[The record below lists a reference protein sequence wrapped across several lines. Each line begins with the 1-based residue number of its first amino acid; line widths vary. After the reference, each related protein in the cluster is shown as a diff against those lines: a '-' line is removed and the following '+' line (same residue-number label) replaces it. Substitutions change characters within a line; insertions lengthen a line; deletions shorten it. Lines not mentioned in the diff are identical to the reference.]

1 MKFLG
6 ILLGLVSAVAVS
18 CLMSGCA
25 TIVTGTFQEA
35 EIDTVP
41 SGAEVFVN
49 GDSVGFAPVS
59 VDLDQDTDPYI
70 VLKKAGYADTR
81 VKLKKGMNG
90 WLVLDVFAGAVPG
103 LIFDAWAGAGKSF
116 NEDDICVPLLL
127 PEEMKMSFYDGNV
140 VLTNVSSE

>member
-6 ILLGLVSAVAVS
+6 KFCGSVSAIVVG
-18 CLMSGCA
+18 CLLIGCA

-70 VLKKAGYADTR
+70 VLRKAGYADTR

-90 WLVLDVFAGAVPG
+90 WLVLDVFTGAVPG
-103 LIFDAWAGAGKSF
+103 LIIDAWAGAGKSF
-116 NEDDICVPLLL
+116 NEDKICVPLLL

>member
-70 VLKKAGYADTR
+70 VLKKSGYADTR

-90 WLVLDVFAGAVPG
+90 WLVLDVFTGAVPG
-103 LIFDAWAGAGKSF
+103 LIIDAWAGAGKSF
-116 NEDDICVPLLL
+116 NEDKICVPLLL
-127 PEEMKMSFYDGNV
+127 PEENGMSFYDGNV
-140 VLTNVSSE
+140 ALTNVSSE